1 MNECGTCAYITYKD
15 GIGPEVNKEGVA
27 YYNKVINGLLEK
39 GMRYFI
45 LGVFAVTS
53 SFASE

>member
-1 MNECGTCAYITYKD
+1 MNESGTCAYITYKD

-39 GMRYFI
+39 GMGYFT
-45 LGVFAVTS
+45 LGVITVTS
-53 SFASE
+53 SLASE